1 MTNTSCELVWMKY
14 LLNELDVHHDGL
26 MRLQCDN
33 QATKHITKN
42 QEWIKYIMVDCHLI
56 RDLIIE
62 TSIYPPY
69 IQLIYFRTYLKFANL
84 RSISYLDLRLVV

>member
-33 QATKHITKN
+33 QATKHGSR
-42 QEWIKYIMVDCHLI
+42 VDQVHYGGLSSDPRSYHRNI
-56 RDLIIE
+56 YLS
-62 TSIYPPY
+62 SIYSTH
-69 IQLIYFRTYLKFANL
+69 LF
-84 RSISYLDLRLVV
+84 SDIS